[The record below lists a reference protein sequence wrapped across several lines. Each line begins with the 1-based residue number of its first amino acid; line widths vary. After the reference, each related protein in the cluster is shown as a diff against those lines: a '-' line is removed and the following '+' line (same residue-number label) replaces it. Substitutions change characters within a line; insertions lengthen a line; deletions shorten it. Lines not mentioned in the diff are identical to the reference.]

1 MKTLVTGAGG
11 FIGSHLSEALLK
23 DAEGAGGGRGTE
35 VWGIDAPVNPHLWWL
50 KERNLAGLNQ
60 HPMFHFVK
68 EDIRCTDWEDLLE
81 GVKTVFH
88 LAAIPGVRTSWG
100 SGFRDYVDNN
110 IIATQHLLEA
120 CKNHSRRGQSTL
132 LVFASSSSVYGEKPG
147 RVEEGLPLTPLSPY
161 GITKLTCEHLCQVY
175 NRRYGIPVIIL
186 RYFTVYGPRQR
197 PDMAFHRF
205 IKAMLRERPITVYG
219 DGHQTRDF
227 TYVSDCVEATAA
239 CINAQGAV
247 GRAINIGGRERAS
260 VLDVI
265 ALLEKSLQREARLEF
280 SAERG
285 DEPKHTWADT
295 SRAEEL
301 LGYRPKVS
309 LQEGLSK
316 ELDYLRGLDR
326 DVVNNKVNGS

>member
-132 LVFASSSSVYGEKPG
+132 LVFASS
-147 RVEEGLPLTPLSPY
+147 
-161 GITKLTCEHLCQVY
+161 
-175 NRRYGIPVIIL
+175 
-186 RYFTVYGPRQR
+186 
-197 PDMAFHRF
+197 
-205 IKAMLRERPITVYG
+205 
-219 DGHQTRDF
+219 
-227 TYVSDCVEATAA
+227 
-239 CINAQGAV
+239 
-247 GRAINIGGRERAS
+247 
-260 VLDVI
+260 
-265 ALLEKSLQREARLEF
+265 
-280 SAERG
+280 
-285 DEPKHTWADT
+285 
-295 SRAEEL
+295 
-301 LGYRPKVS
+301 
-309 LQEGLSK
+309 
-316 ELDYLRGLDR
+316 
-326 DVVNNKVNGS
+326 